1 MTNYR
6 DELQDFQSD
15 QITLLGVTREVFRL
29 GEGPCIIIIPE
40 IPGIT
45 PEHAALARRVASH
58 GYTTVTP
65 SVFGTPGKPMTNS
78 YAASSLIKGCISKEF
93 AAFAIGSTRPI
104 TLWLRALAESEHDKC
119 GGPGVGVIGMC
130 FTGGFGL
137 AMMLSDSVIAP
148 VMSQPSLPLPIGA
161 ARRSDIGLTPEDLER
176 IQIKTAAGACIMGL
190 RFTQDRAVPAERFA
204 SLREALGDAFIS
216 IEIDSSAGNEH
227 GIKKSSHS
235 VLTHDFVDHPEH
247 PTNDAFSSVLE
258 FFAARLRTTRT

>member
-1 MTNYR
+1 MTDYR
-6 DELQDFQSD
+6 DELKDFQAS
-15 QITLLGVTREVFRL
+15 QVTLLGVTREVFRL
-29 GEGPCIIIIPE
+29 GDGPCIIIIPE

-45 PEHAALARRVASH
+45 PEHAVLARRIASH

-78 YAASSLIKGCISKEF
+78 YAASSIMKGCVSKEF

-148 VMSQPSLPLPIGA
+148 VLSQPSLPLPISA
-161 ARRSDIGLTPEDLER
+161 ARRSDIGIAPEDLKS
-176 IQIKTAAGACIMGL
+176 IQIKTAAGACVMGL
-190 RFTQDRAVPAERFA
+190 RFTEDRAVPAERFA
-204 SLREALGDAFIS
+204 GLREALGDAFIS
-216 IEIDSSAGNEH
+216 IEIDSSEGNAN
-227 GIKKSSHS
+227 GIKKSAHS
-235 VLTHDFVDHPEH
+235 VLTHDFVDDPSH
-247 PTNDAFSSVLE
+247 PTHEAFSKVLD
-258 FFAARLRTTRT
+258 FFAARLQTS